1 MAFKVIAIDETQIHE
16 EQTEALI
23 KCYNPL
29 DPEEI
34 RQIYNQVLATYKN
47 AVERKFVSIV
57 VRKDVKAILS
67 KRITTNQTA

>member
-16 EQTEALI
+16 EQTQALI
-23 KCYNPL
+23 KRYNRL

-34 RQIYNQVLATYKN
+34 RQIYNQVLATYTY
-47 AVERKFVSIV
+47 AVERKFISIV

-67 KRITTNQTA
+67 KRVTSNQTA